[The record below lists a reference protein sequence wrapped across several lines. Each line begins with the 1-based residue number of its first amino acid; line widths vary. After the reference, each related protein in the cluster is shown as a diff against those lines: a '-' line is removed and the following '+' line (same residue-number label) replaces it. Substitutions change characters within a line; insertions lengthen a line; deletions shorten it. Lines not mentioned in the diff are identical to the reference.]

1 MENQV
6 RYIVDHVNPN
16 NLNNLV
22 KDEKHFLENR
32 RFKCLVPYHGSFY
45 VETIKVFQTNTEYEL
60 VHNKDY
66 VYSDIDVETSTHL
79 GQTVANVIIVT
90 NQKLGRDFTVNYTAV
105 GLAVPEVSRRTVAL
119 LEAPD
124 GDASNS
130 YLDVRKLPEEFNT
143 TFHYQTLSEIENFEY
158 MLFYLEKLRI
168 ALVYDMTTPI
178 RKYLISIEQI
188 MQVLL
193 EKSTSHFMTNV
204 EIGLK
209 NFRDNFVKLN
219 FGLDKLTNVGL
230 ISQQETYAVSTNKFT
245 SNKPDGLFA
254 MKALVSFKAG
264 IYEAYLGGDNTILG
278 RELGTVIPP
287 TLDNYFKLVIGTTVL
302 IDTYSNNTNAGVT
315 IDRLAYPHLHR
326 SNSRFN
332 IKKIVNDLD
341 TRCIVVAT
349 EIESQKVFIGKISKT
364 NVSYLTEWREV
375 VRPAAINS
383 SVLDVGAH
391 MANRNNPHRDSKI
404 HVDLGLVENIP
415 VANLLDVISDSTER
429 KYLRWDLLDKY
440 MKRFLLKRRPNKT
453 EQLETKDENLMRNI
467 SVVFSQCGSGCTG
480 TNQCAVIEPV
490 YTTTT
495 TTTLPPIVWSVT
507 KDVGAFVLTIDP
519 DTNTTTSQAPSLI

>member
-22 KDEKHFLENR
+22 KDEKHYLENR

-45 VETIKVFQTNTEYEL
+45 VESVRVFQIDTDYEL

-124 GDASNS
+124 GDGSNS
-130 YLDVRKLPEEFNT
+130 YIDVRKLPEEFNT

-245 SNKPDGLFA
+245 SN
-254 MKALVSFKAG
+254 
-264 IYEAYLGGDNTILG
+264 
-278 RELGTVIPP
+278 
-287 TLDNYFKLVIGTTVL
+287 
-302 IDTYSNNTNAGVT
+302 
-315 IDRLAYPHLHR
+315 
-326 SNSRFN
+326 
-332 IKKIVNDLD
+332 
-341 TRCIVVAT
+341 
-349 EIESQKVFIGKISKT
+349 
-364 NVSYLTEWREV
+364 
-375 VRPAAINS
+375 
-383 SVLDVGAH
+383 
-391 MANRNNPHRDSKI
+391 
-404 HVDLGLVENIP
+404 
-415 VANLLDVISDSTER
+415 
-429 KYLRWDLLDKY
+429 
-440 MKRFLLKRRPNKT
+440 
-453 EQLETKDENLMRNI
+453 
-467 SVVFSQCGSGCTG
+467 
-480 TNQCAVIEPV
+480 
-490 YTTTT
+490 
-495 TTTLPPIVWSVT
+495 
-507 KDVGAFVLTIDP
+507 
-519 DTNTTTSQAPSLI
+519 